1 VAGYCFSF
9 IGVNLFKS
17 GEGVKFSCKVVNAL
31 PFIVIKPTI
40 ISCEKLELSVGSIRG
55 VLDL

>member
-1 VAGYCFSF
+1 M
-9 IGVNLFKS
+9 
-17 GEGVKFSCKVVNAL
+17 NAL

-40 ISCEKLELSVGSIRG
+40 ISCEKIELNVGSICRG

>member
-1 VAGYCFSF
+1 MLGGVIFSF
-9 IGVNLFKS
+9 VGVNIFKS

-40 ISCEKLELSVGSIRG
+40 ISCEQLNVGSICRG